1 LIIILVIPNILFALT
16 VDQKAVIKECYNESL
31 FFGLEEVIPVI
42 CLIESSA
49 GISKIGDD
57 ETSFGILQIK
67 LTTAKWFLE
76 KNDIYLSNKL
86 LKEYLINDNKFSIVV
101 ACSYLNYLLYK
112 NKGDMSKAVL
122 SYNVG
127 LSNVRKNGLNFDP
140 NNYLIK
146 FNIYKKLIDKEIN
159 F

>member
-1 LIIILVIPNILFALT
+1 M
-16 VDQKAVIKECYNESL
+16 
-31 FFGLEEVIPVI
+31 I